1 MTAEILNETALDS
14 LMSIKDAN
22 CDPWL
27 DYEPRLCGK
36 GRAPSI
42 RMVIR
47 PPEFGGLF
55 FVLRADGKPVS
66 EAP

>member
-1 MTAEILNETALDS
+1 MTAEILNETRLRQFDVDQRRQ
-14 LMSIKDAN
+14 LR
-22 CDPWL
+22 PL
-27 DYEPRLCGK
+27 VGLRLCGK